1 MLWKEEA
8 SKKASRTTTVDLP
21 NQRDLNS
28 PPLQQIL
35 FRGKN
40 SIISKSLLL
49 YFIKVIIGLPPAIA
63 GDNILACGEAEE
75 AKRKY

>member
-1 MLWKEEA
+1 MEGR
-8 SKKASRTTTVDLP
+8 SKQKSKQDSYSRSAQSARSEFT
-21 NQRDLNS
+21 
-28 PPLQQIL
+28 PLQQIL

-49 YFIKVIIGLPPAIA
+49 YFIKVIIGLPPAMA
-63 GDNILACGEAEE
+63 GDNIMTCGEAEE